1 MKRVQWMTSL
11 SVLGLGAV
19 LAMGVFS
26 RVPSF
31 RFSIASPSSF
41 ALVLDSSSPMEEGKK
56 KGMAK
61 TSSGSPIEFYLDG
74 YHPLD
79 GAFGSLDPLGSISNI
94 DPLHKITSLSVS
106 FTGEATLEYGF
117 ACSFGYEYRAALS
130 SGVTHSFEDGVT
142 PTHIRIS
149 AGENP
154 LTIDAIQIQYDCAS
168 VDDPNWDRY
177 SFSWDDHS
185 SEGSVKVKDSSISTA
200 YIPFEKEGKPVHT
213 LAYQGCYNKSN
224 LSMVYLPEGLQTI
237 GDYQFGGSKV
247 TIVQVPESVTY
258 LHPVGDKRHVLFR
271 GSTYAGTN
279 NPFFDI
285 TPKSVTYSVAN
296 LIDEEYA
303 LVNDLQERYL
313 VYLGTGQ
320 APESYR
326 GLPVRSPSK

>member
-11 SVLGLGAV
+11 SVLGFGAV
-19 LAMGVFS
+19 LAMGTFS
-26 RVPSF
+26 HGPSF
-31 RFSIASPSSF
+31 RFSIASPSSY

-74 YHPLD
+74 YHPLE
-79 GAFGSLDPLGSISNI
+79 GRFGSLDPLGSISNI

-106 FTGEATLEYGF
+106 FTGEAVLEYGF
-117 ACSFGYEYRAALS
+117 ACSFGYEYQAALS
-130 SGVTHSFEDGVT
+130 SGVAHSFEGGVT

-149 AGENP
+149 AGESP
-154 LTIDAIQIQYDCAS
+154 LTIDAIQIQYDCAL
-168 VDDPNWDRY
+168 VDDPNWGRY
-177 SFSWDDHS
+177 SF

-200 YIPFEKEGKPVHT
+200 YIPFEKGGKPVET
-213 LAYQGCYNKSN
+213 LAYQGCYDKSN

-247 TIVQVPESVTY
+247 SIVQVPESVTY
-258 LHPVGDKRHVLFR
+258 LHPVGNGRHVLFR

-279 NPFFDI
+279 NPFSGI
-285 TPKSVTYSVAN
+285 TPQSVTYSVAN

-303 LVNDLQERYL
+303 LVNNLEERYL
-313 VYLGTGQ
+313 VYLGTGEV
-320 APESYR
+320 PESYR